1 MTGLRAAGRVVLGL
15 VSVLAGI
22 AGCVALLAA
31 TALLDPA
38 NVILAWIVLTL
49 GFLGLGVTRHSGAPW
64 RPVRLSLT
72 VASVMAAYMVSGLP
86 WPPKGTDLGSAV
98 LLAGAI
104 VASITA
110 GWTLDRAPRVAT
122 ALLIVLALYGLFIL
136 VRFTFVVRRG
146 VAVNGYNGP
155 AMVLSFALASCVGAA
170 WIASVWHARAVV
182 RRAFRDPR
190 GDA

>member
-98 LLAGAI
+98 LLAGSI

-110 GWTLDRAPRVAT
+110 GWTLDRAPRVA
-122 ALLIVLALYGLFIL
+122 
-136 VRFTFVVRRG
+136 RFTFVVRRG